1 MPGNISPIYSKT
13 GRWGNGST
21 SLTFRTSTSTAAS
34 AATPFDGA
42 GTLDTNIWAAFTADA
57 TNGSFLRSIV
67 LKIATTGVGVASV
80 IRLYINNGSTNATVT
95 NNALFKEMSLPA
107 ITATQVAATSD
118 FEIPCNVMLP
128 AGYRILYN
136 FGTAPV
142 NIWMVYGVG
151 GDY

>member
-1 MPGNISPIYSKT
+1 M
-13 GRWGNGST
+13 
-21 SLTFRTSTSTAAS
+21 
-34 AATPFDGA
+34 
-42 GTLDTNIWAAFTADA
+42 
-57 TNGSFLRSIV
+57 
-67 LKIATTGVGVASV
+67 
-80 IRLYINNGSTNATVT
+80 RLYINNGSVNTTVT
-95 NNALFKEMSLPA
+95 NNALFKEITLPA
-107 ITATQVAATSD
+107 ITATQLAATPD